1 MNQQPVLTITL
12 NPALDIAADVET
24 VRPDVKLRCGPAQI
38 DPGGGGINVARAIVK
53 LGGTARALVG
63 VGGMTGEALTS
74 MLAAEAVDIV
84 PIDTGGQTRQS
95 FTARETSS
103 GHLFRFVLP
112 GPAWSAAADGA
123 LFEALDPLLAP
134 GAFAVLSGS
143 LPPGADASLVERLKA
158 RVERAGAAL
167 IADTSG
173 AVLATLCRRAGAA
186 PMHTLRMDSDEALA
200 ASGRALDAPEA
211 FAGFGAGLVARG
223 VARHVVI
230 GMGARGS
237 VGVSADERI
246 LCSRPV
252 DDPLSAVGAGD
263 SFVGAMTLALA
274 RGGTFARALAHGTAA
289 AASAVVTPGTALCD
303 GAIARAFLDEVET
316 VRL

>member
-12 NPALDIAADVET
+12 NPAVDIAADVET
-24 VRPDVKLRCGPAQI
+24 VRADVKLRCGPAQL

-53 LGGTARALVG
+53 LGGSARALIGIGG
-63 VGGMTGEALTS
+63 VTGGTLTA
-74 MLAAEAVDIV
+74 MLAAEAIDTV

-103 GHLFRFVLP
+103 GRLFRFVLP
-112 GPAWSAAADGA
+112 GPAWTVAADRA
-123 LFEALDPLLAP
+123 LFETLDRLLAP
-134 GAFAVLSGS
+134 DTFAVLSGS
-143 LPPGADASLVERLKA
+143 LPPQADARLVERLKG
-158 RVERAGAAL
+158 RVERAGSAL

-173 AVLATLCRRAGAA
+173 AVLAALCRSTGA
-186 PMHTLRMDSDEALA
+186 PMHTLRMDREEALTV
-200 ASGRALDAPEA
+200 SGRPLGAPEA
-211 FAGFGAGLVARG
+211 FAGFGAELVAKG

-237 VGVSADERI
+237 VGVSADERL

-252 DDPLSAVGAGD
+252 DNPLSAVGAGD

-274 RGGTFARALAHGTAA
+274 RGETFAPSLAHGTAA

-303 GAIARAFLDEVET
+303 SAIARAFLDEVET